1 MKIII
6 NENERGLLLKNGQFV
21 EYLKPGKHNK
31 FGSGYE
37 IIRVSTE
44 KPFELTG
51 YNEGVFLQ
59 NKELREE
66 LVTAD
71 VPDQSFTVY
80 YKNSKYFTT
89 LLPGHYYFFEGSD
102 KHEFQNFS
110 TKDIEVAE
118 DFPKYLFSKIPT
130 ELYKKVEVTYYQ
142 KARLSFDGVFE
153 RILEPGTY
161 YFWNNG
167 TKITVGVVDTRLLQL
182 DIAGQEMLTADKV
195 PVRVNFVC
203 NYKVTD
209 FLKIRSEIGDYEKQ
223 LHVLIQLVLREYVGK
238 NRLDEL
244 LDQRDEMGEI
254 CLKKLREKEENYYVS
269 FTDAGVKDLII
280 PGEIRSIM
288 NTVLLAE
295 KRAQANIITRREEVA
310 STRSLLNT
318 AKLMDENK
326 TLYKL
331 KELELIEKICDNVGS
346 ISLSSNADIL
356 SQLTGL
362 LKTA

>member
-21 EYLKPGKHNK
+21 NYLKPGKFNY
-31 FGSGYE
+31 FASGYSL
-37 IIRVSTE
+37 IRVSTE
-44 KPFELTG
+44 KPFQLNG
-51 YNEGVFLQ
+51 YNEGVFLK
-59 NKELREE
+59 NRELREE

-71 VPDQSFTVY
+71 VPDESFTVY
-80 YKNSKYFTT
+80 FKNDKYFTT
-89 LLPGHYYFFEGSD
+89 LFPGHYYFFEIND

-110 TKDIEVAE
+110 TKEIEVAE
-118 DFPKYLFSKIPT
+118 DFPRYLFTKIPAM
-130 ELYKKVEVTYYQ
+130 LYTKIEVAYYQ
-142 KARLSFDGVFE
+142 KARLSIAGVFD

-167 TKITVGVVDTRLLQL
+167 TKFSVDIVDTRLLQL
-182 DIAGQEMLTADKV
+182 DITGQEMLTLDKV
-195 PVRVNFVC
+195 PIRVNFVC
-203 NYKVTD
+203 NYKITD
-209 FLKIRSEIGDYEKQ
+209 YVKIASEIGDYEKQ
-223 LHVLIQLVLREYVGK
+223 LHILIQLILREYVGQK
-238 NRLDEL
+238 RLDEL
-244 LDQRDEMGEI
+244 LAEREEAGKN
-254 CLKKLREKEENYYVS
+254 CLQKLREKEAEYFVK
-269 FTDAGVKDLII
+269 FTDAGVKDFII

-331 KELELIEKICDNVGS
+331 KELELIEKICDNVGN

-356 SQLTGL
+356 TQLTGL

>member
-21 EYLKPGKHNK
+21 EYLKPGKRTY
-31 FGSGYE
+31 FTSGYS
-37 IIRVSTE
+37 IIRVATD
-44 KPFELTG
+44 KPFQLNS
-51 YNEGVFLQ
+51 YNESVFLK
-59 NKELREE
+59 NRELREE

-80 YKNSKYFTT
+80 MKNSKYFTT
-89 LLPGHYYFFEGSD
+89 LFPGRYYFFENSD
-102 KHEFQNFS
+102 KHEFLNFS
-110 TKDIEVAE
+110 TKEVEVAE
-118 DFPKYLFSKIPT
+118 DFPKYLLTKIPPS
-130 ELYKKVEVTYYQ
+130 LYTKVEVAFYQ
-142 KARLSFDGVFE
+142 KARLSLGGVFE
-153 RILEPGTY
+153 KILEPGTY

-167 TKITVGVVDTRLLQL
+167 TKISVGIVDTRLLQL
-182 DIAGQEMLTADKV
+182 DITGQEMLTLDKV
-195 PVRVNFVC
+195 PIRVNFVC
-203 NYKVTD
+203 NYKITD
-209 FLKIRSEIGDYEKQ
+209 YIKIASEIGDYEKQ
-223 LHVLIQLVLREYVGK
+223 LHVLIQLILREYVGQK
-238 NRLDEL
+238 HLDEL
-244 LDQRDEMGEI
+244 LAERDAAGEI
-254 CLKKLREKEENYYVS
+254 CLKKLREKEAEYFVK
-269 FTDAGVKDLII
+269 FTDAGVKDFII

-356 SQLTGL
+356 TQLTGL